1 MNELM
6 QAGDIA
12 FPKLGIYLSNVPKSF
27 TIFGYTIALYGVIIA
42 IGIFLGFCMADSNAK
57 RDGLPKDILWDFSIY
72 AIVCSILGARIYYV
86 VFAWDYYKDNLLQV
100 FNIRGGGLAIY
111 GGVIA
116 GFTTLF
122 VFSKVR
128 KQSFFTMA
136 DSAGLGLL
144 VGQSIGRWGNF
155 TNREAFGEYSNGL
168 LAMRLPVEAVRSHEI
183 TDLMKS
189 HMTEGT
195 NYIQVHPTFLYESLW
210 NASLLCVLLFA
221 RRYKRFDG
229 EVALWYIGGYGV
241 GRLWIEGLRTDQ
253 LKLFGTNLA
262 VSQCVA
268 IACILFAVAME
279 IVVRMK
285 IKKKEGEKDGR
296 K

>member
-12 FPKLGIYLSNVPKSF
+12 FPKLGIYLSNVPKNF
-27 TIFGYTIALYGVIIA
+27 TVFGYTIALYGVIIA